1 MFPIFWGEKKKGSK
15 NLRSIPFAH
24 PLDRPGMHTS
34 RAEAPHRWEGHNH
47 EGCGGEG
54 STLSEDKRWPGSN
67 STPACS
73 THVSGGSPSA
83 VAHPLGP
90 KGNFKDKMCW
100 CLLLSWIIKYWISFL
115 GLPYQITIIKQL
127 KNNRNVSS
135 HSYEGQKSQIKVS
148 GLNSSSSFSWLLL
161 VLGLWAHHS
170 SLCFCLHSAS
180 SPVCRLPFSS
190 KDSTQH
196 DLTLRVFN
204 LITSA
209 KTLSLSSQVL
219 GGRIFWEITL
229 WPTIPTYT

>member
-1 MFPIFWGEKKKGSK
+1 MFPIFWGGKKKGSKNK

-24 PLDRPGMHTS
+24 SLDRPGMHTS

-73 THVSGGSPSA
+73 THVSGGSPTA

-148 GLNSSSSFSWLLL
+148 GLNSSSLLL
-161 VLGLWAHHS
+161 PASAGSCWSWACGHITPAPAS
-170 SLCFCLHSAS
+170 VFTVPPPLCAVS
-180 SPVCRLPFSS
+180 
-190 KDSTQH
+190 
-196 DLTLRVFN
+196 
-204 LITSA
+204 
-209 KTLSLSSQVL
+209 LSLLRTLPSMISP
-219 GGRIFWEITL
+219 WESLT
-229 WPTIPTYT
+229 